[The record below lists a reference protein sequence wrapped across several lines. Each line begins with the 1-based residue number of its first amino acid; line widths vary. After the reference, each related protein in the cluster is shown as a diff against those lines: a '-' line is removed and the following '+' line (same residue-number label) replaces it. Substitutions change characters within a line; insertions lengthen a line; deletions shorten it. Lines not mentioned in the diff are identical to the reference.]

1 MTWRFVFGEHIIN
14 SQAEI
19 SDNPVKPKLLFVN
32 KNGDLCQSWPNKS
45 QCQSGYVQTFWIKAV
60 NWKFW

>member
-19 SDNPVKPKLLFVN
+19 SDNSGWAKLLFVN
-32 KNGDLCQSWPNKS
+32 KNDDLCQSGLAFIIDES
-45 QCQSGYVQTFWIKAV
+45 R
-60 NWKFW
+60 